1 MQHNEI
7 AINFEEKFIVDEFA
21 EISRW
26 GLRFGEGFCDCYFF
40 YQIMLR
46 IGKNVIEENGFC
58 DENTIKV
65 RFSFA

>member
-26 GLRFGEGFCDCYFF
+26 GLRFGVRR
-40 YQIMLR
+40 ILR
-46 IGKNVIEENGFC
+46 LLFLLSNNVKDREECN
-58 DENTIKV
+58 
-65 RFSFA
+65 

>member
-26 GLRFGEGFCDCYFF
+26 GLRFGVQE
-40 YQIMLR
+40 L
-46 IGKNVIEENGFC
+46 
-58 DENTIKV
+58 
-65 RFSFA
+65 